1 MVQALNKL
9 KMEAAFTQNAALQ
22 KQLKDMA
29 KTQKES
35 LDKLNEQNKST
46 NNLLEKEREK
56 NDKLKSKN
64 FSLIIVAIN
73 AAIIEIA

>member
-9 KMEAAFTQNAALQ
+9 KMEAASTQNAALQ

-29 KTQKES
+29 KAQKES
-35 LDKLNEQNKST
+35 LDKLTEQNKAT

-56 NDKLKSKN
+56 NDKLKSKKLLSYYCCN
-64 FSLIIVAIN
+64 
-73 AAIIEIA
+73 

>member
-1 MVQALNKL
+1 
-9 KMEAAFTQNAALQ
+9 MEAAFTQNAALQ

-35 LDKLNEQNKST
+35 LDKLTEQNKST